1 MTNFGIFCCLTIV
14 TVIHGI
20 YFKEENITSGVTFI
34 KETSGSLS
42 YQKWNIIYYYGI
54 TSYLDQIVLFENAI
68 EEIHRACELL
78 DDKNEIC
85 TTLTVRLEK
94 YHDKIEHSRDIIKK
108 FHTEGRYKRSLST
121 PVSAIILTLLG
132 LADEN
137 WAIKFDGVIDQLNHN
152 TQTHNDLR
160 KAQISVFKESLVS
173 TDNMFKELTKK
184 LKSLNSYVKK
194 IKHTV
199 SNQTSHTGHM
209 ENLNY
214 LLQTATLIM
223 IDHSRVSDT
232 IIHLLTG
239 SSPFR
244 FTELLPASKL
254 QENLREINYALDTD
268 KQLPINIDTENI
280 YEIFKISQIKTTI
293 INNRLLIIATIPI
306 INTVKYDLFRAIP
319 IPTRVNDEAVTMH
332 LSSEYFLIN
341 KPESHLIPITR
352 EEYTNY
358 ARKSNDQV
366 ICTPSSPI
374 YVGKHTGC
382 ETILF
387 SEADQGGLNIYCKY
401 NIRKIPLRNY
411 FIKLGS
417 SNLFYVFIDKPIVVR
432 FLCDG
437 REPSDISIAKSG
449 VLALDD
455 KCVVLSE
462 GIIIEAI
469 YETGF
474 ESKYLMESPRF
485 NVSEFMSLKHTV
497 ASQLSESKGQEELE
511 EDLRPL
517 ENFENEFNELQKRVE
532 QIGDF
537 ERKIAFDE
545 QMNDISSFNEFSW
558 LQMTYISV
566 VIVILFAV
574 IVKTVNLFRRFIRN
588 HL

>member
-1 MTNFGIFCCLTIV
+1 MTNFGIFCCLTLV

-280 YEIFKISQIKTTI
+280 YEISQIKTTI

-341 KPESHLIPITR
+341 KPESHLIRITR

-432 FLCDG
+432 FLCNG

>member
-352 EEYTNY
+352 EEYTNC